1 MIRKGCYE
9 TDLHEIHTLV
19 NAAYEIEYD
28 GSTSFSWKFLPR
40 WQGDIF
46 NITIRGDIDN
56 MYLYIENE
64 KILEYVKA
72 VVKDGAVYIGP
83 LAVCKE
89 HQRRGIGSKFIRFT
103 EALAKK
109 ATVDRVSCRTDLISF
124 YEKRGYKEVG
134 QCDITRCIPREGV
147 TRSDVYVVIYEK
159 VNLDL

>member
-1 MIRKGCYE
+1 M
-9 TDLHEIHTLV
+9 
-19 NAAYEIEYD
+19 
-28 GSTSFSWKFLPR
+28 
-40 WQGDIF
+40 
-46 NITIRGDIDN
+46 
-56 MYLYIENE
+56 
-64 KILEYVKA
+64 
-72 VVKDGAVYIGP
+72 
-83 LAVCKE
+83 
-89 HQRRGIGSKFIRFT
+89 RFT